1 MSLSAVTTT
10 DTTERYAWYVW
21 RVRRIAQALAL
32 LVLLG
37 GCGRKEKPQAGA
49 APSASA
55 VHAAPEPKVPA
66 ELSLFYSS
74 NTRGSGELA
83 RRATL
88 VDRARIESGSVVQV
102 DAGDMTAAGSARL
115 TIASYQ
121 RMGVDV
127 ITPGEQELVVEPD
140 KLKKILS
147 VTDVA
152 VVAANLADKKGE
164 HPFAS
169 DKLVTAGA
177 RTIGVFGILDVA
189 LGSTEWALSDPIAAS
204 RQAVESLRARGA
216 ALVVGLLHVEGGV
229 AKAKEILAEVP
240 DIDVVVLGHR
250 VEGSALGKMETI
262 GRTRIVQADGSD
274 GRVGRL
280 DIRSLAAKA
289 DYVDEILEVPSSIPE
304 HVGVDL
310 LFQLDREP
318 AKEPSTI
325 GADGKTIFENWTYGS
340 NGACV
345 LCHPKEAAQ
354 WSTTDHA
361 HALASLKKGGH
372 DQDRECLGCHTTGY
386 LLPGGTRRVKTA
398 IEQFSEVG
406 CECCHGASVKHIRA
420 TNKKKGTMRAVSP
433 ALCLGCHTIDRNGDL
448 FDAVGAMKQ
457 IIGPGHGMP

>member
-1 MSLSAVTTT
+1 MPPSSATTI
-10 DTTERYAWYVW
+10 DTTHRSAWYVW

-32 LVLLG
+32 LLLTS
-37 GCGRKEKPQAGA
+37 GCGRKDKPQAGA
-49 APSASA
+49 APVASVPSAT
-55 VHAAPEPKVPA
+55 PQPKAPA

-74 NTRGSGELA
+74 DTRGSGELA

-88 VDRARIESGSVVQV
+88 VDRARIEAGSVVQV
-102 DAGDMTAAGSARL
+102 DAGDMTAVSSARL

-127 ITPGEQELVVEPD
+127 ITLGEQELVMDPA
-140 KLKKILS
+140 KLKKTVS

-169 DKLVTAGA
+169 DKLVTAGP

-189 LGSTEWALSDPIAAS
+189 PGGEWVLSDPIEAS
-204 RQAVESLRARGA
+204 RQSVESLRARGA
-216 ALVVGLLHVEGGV
+216 ALVVGLFHVEGGL
-229 AKAKEILAEVP
+229 AKAKEILAQVP

-250 VEGSALGKMETI
+250 VEGKALGKMEMI
-262 GRTRIVQADGSD
+262 GRTRVVQADGGD

-280 DIRSLAAKA
+280 DIRSLGAKP
-289 DYVDEILEVPSSIPE
+289 DYVDSILEVSSSIPA

-310 LFQLDREP
+310 LFELDKEP
-318 AKEPSTI
+318 AKEPPTV
-325 GADGKTIFENWTYGS
+325 GADGRTIFENWLYGS

-345 LCHPKEAAQ
+345 LCHPKQVAQ

-406 CECCHGASVKHIRA
+406 CECCHGPSVKHIRSN
-420 TNKKKGTMRAVSP
+420 NKKKGTMRAVSP